1 MAKKDGRKSCV
12 MINTGADADAL
23 GGGGGR
29 SLGQPSQK
37 IVGCCIEK
45 DE

>member
-23 GGGGGR
+23 GGGGGGSFGR
-29 SLGQPSQK
+29 SRNSAGRCAKKKQ
-37 IVGCCIEK
+37 
-45 DE
+45 